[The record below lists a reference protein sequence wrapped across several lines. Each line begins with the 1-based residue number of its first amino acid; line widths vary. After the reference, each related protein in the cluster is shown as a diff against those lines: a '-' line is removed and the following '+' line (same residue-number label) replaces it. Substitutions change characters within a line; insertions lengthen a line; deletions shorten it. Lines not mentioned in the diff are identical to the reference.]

1 MDRRLLRYYDRELSH
16 LRGMAREF
24 AREFPKVASRLAL
37 EDFPCA
43 DPYVERLM
51 EGFAFLAARVQMK
64 IEAEFPRFTQNLL
77 ETVYPH
83 YLAPTPSMCVVAL
96 NPELTEAGL
105 ADGYVIPRGT
115 VLRSVIGPGE
125 RTSCEYRTG
134 QSVTLWPL
142 KISEAQYYTRDVGV
156 LDLPSEAAAGAAR
169 GGEPGWSARG
179 ALRLRLNTTAG
190 LSFNKLKLEDLLLYL
205 KGDNATPLRLYEQM
219 LGHVRAVVVRPVV
232 PAGARTGK
240 WAEVLPR
247 SSVSRAGF
255 DSGEAMLPYDARS
268 FQGYRLLHEYFTF
281 PRRFCFVRLG
291 GLGAAVKRCET
302 SALDVIMVF
311 DEENPDLEGAVEPA
325 NFALHC
331 TPAVNLFPKRADRIF
346 ITERFSEFQVIAD
359 RTRPLDFEVYR
370 VDAVTG
376 FGSGSE
382 EVRKFRPF
390 YSARDTDAGGEGD
403 GAYFAV
409 HRVPRAMS
417 EREQRGGRRS
427 TYAGSEV
434 YISLVESGSSPYSD
448 DIRQLGVEVLCTNRD
463 LPLRMPVGKSKTDF
477 TLDLG
482 APVESVR
489 VVAGPTAPRPSHAE
503 PRPGQTEG
511 EAVWRLIS
519 HLSLNYLSL
528 IDVRTDTPN
537 DPSQGAAGLRDLLR
551 LYADTSD
558 ASIRKQ
564 VEGVRSVECK
574 PIARRVE
581 SPGPISF
588 ARGLEVSVTMDE
600 TQFEGTGVFL
610 LGAVLERFFTGYTT
624 LNSFSE
630 TVIKTLDRGLIM
642 RWPAR
647 LGRRSLL

>member
-1 MDRRLLRYYDRELSH
+1 MDRRLLRYYDRELRH
-16 LRGMAREF
+16 LQGMAREF
-24 AREFPKVASRLAL
+24 AREFPKIASRLAL
-37 EDFPCA
+37 DDFPCA
-43 DPYVERLM
+43 DPYVERLL

-64 IEAEFPRFTQNLL
+64 IEAEFPRFTQNML

-96 NPELTEAGL
+96 NPELSEAGL
-105 ADGYVIPRGT
+105 ADGYLIPRGT

-134 QSVTLWPL
+134 QPVTLWPL
-142 KISEAQYYTRDVGV
+142 KIAEAQYYTRDVGV
-156 LDLPSEAAAGAAR
+156 LDLPPEGASGPPR
-169 GGEPGWSARG
+169 GGEPGWAARA
-179 ALRLRLNTTAG
+179 ALRLRLNSTAG
-190 LSFNKLKLEDLLLYL
+190 LPFSKIKLEELPLYL
-205 KGDNATPLRLYEQM
+205 KGADATPLRLYQQL
-219 LGHVRAVVVRPVV
+219 LGHARRVVVRPVLA
-232 PAGARTGK
+232 PGARAGK
-240 WAEVLPR
+240 WAEILPA
-247 SSVSRAGF
+247 SSVARLGF
-255 DSGEAMLPYDARS
+255 DAAEALLPYDARS

-281 PRRFCFVRLG
+281 PRRFCFVNLS
-291 GLGAAVKRCET
+291 GLGPAFKRCEQG
-302 SALDVIMVF
+302 ALDVILVF
-311 DEENPDLEGAVEPA
+311 DEENPELEGAVEPA

-331 TPAVNLFPKRADRIF
+331 APAVNLFPKRADRIF

-390 YSARDTDAGGEGD
+390 YSARDTDAGGDGD

-409 HRVPRAMS
+409 HRMPRALS
-417 EREQRGGRRS
+417 EREQRAGRRS

-434 YISLVESGSSPYSD
+434 YISLVEAGSAPYSD
-448 DIRQLGVEVLCTNRD
+448 DIRQLGVETLCTNRD
-463 LPLRMPVGKSKTDF
+463 LPLHMPVGKARTDF

-489 VVAGPTAPRPSHAE
+489 IVAGPTPPRPSHAE
-503 PRPGQTEG
+503 PRAGQTEG

-528 IDVRTDTPN
+528 IDVRTETPG

-558 ASIRKQ
+558 ASVRKQ
-564 VEGVRSVECK
+564 VEGIRSVECK

-600 TQFEGTGVFL
+600 SQFEGTGVFL
-610 LGAVLERFFTGYTT
+610 LGAILERFFTGYTT

-630 TVIKTLDRGLIM
+630 TVVKTLDRGQIM